1 LERLEGV
8 KRVNTDEVALLTG
21 GISIYRLSYG
31 SMKTMGGDALL
42 LRLLRFKAQV
52 AYRREPLL
60 LSFAALQAA

>member
-1 LERLEGV
+1 
-8 KRVNTDEVALLTG
+8 
-21 GISIYRLSYG
+21 
-31 SMKTMGGDALL
+31 MKTMGGDALL